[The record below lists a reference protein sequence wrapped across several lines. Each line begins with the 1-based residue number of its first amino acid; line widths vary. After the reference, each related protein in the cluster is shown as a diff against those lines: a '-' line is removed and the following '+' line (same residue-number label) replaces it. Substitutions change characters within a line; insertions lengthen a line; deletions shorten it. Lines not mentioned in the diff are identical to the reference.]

1 VRKYKK
7 SFTLVELIMA
17 IFLITLLAGISVPA
31 VYHFQ
36 RQASLKTAAN
46 EIKSTILQAKGLAMS
61 PRVNQTADQK
71 MTAVANYVFACTQPI
86 DAPGMYWIGEQEIHG
101 SSVYVGGA
109 KSVLPDNIKFSDLA
123 CNFPMSG
130 IFFQVSKHGEITS
143 PTVFPISIQIEDIKQ
158 PSETATISVSKE
170 GNVTVNY
177 SGRFF

>member
-1 VRKYKK
+1 MRKYKK
-7 SFTLVELIMA
+7 SFTLVELIMT

-46 EIKSTILQAKGLAMS
+46 EVKSTILQAKGLAMS
-61 PRVNQTADQK
+61 PRVNQTADQE
-71 MTAVANYVFACTQPI
+71 MTQIANYVFACNVGS
-86 DAPGMYWIGEQEIHG
+86 GMYWIGEQEIHG
-101 SSVYVGGA
+101 STVYVGGA
-109 KSVLPDNIKFSDLA
+109 KSVLPDNIKFSDGA
-123 CNFPMSG
+123 CDFPSSG